1 MALVDLLATEF
12 MGSMLQGSIK
22 FQIKC
27 FAAALLGCAI
37 MSVVAKVH
45 SEILGAKENCFTSL
59 CTRPT
64 LLIDLLLYI

>member
-1 MALVDLLATEF
+1 

-37 MSVVAKVH
+37 MSVVAKW
-45 SEILGAKENCFTSL
+45 A
-59 CTRPT
+59 
-64 LLIDLLLYI
+64 